1 MGDTVFVEFP
11 NHTTF
16 TATVSKVKY
25 SIQTPDNREIEI
37 SNVKKI
43 NLKQGRT
50 INGEINRNR
59 KTSIK

>member
-43 NLKQGRT
+43 NLKQG
-50 INGEINRNR
+50 GL
-59 KTSIK
+59 